1 MVYPSI
7 SPSRLDFEIFAK
19 YSTRVSTR
27 ETIID
32 MDHMETREMVMDM
45 DHIKAEEMVM
55 DMNMVTVRLTM
66 LILEMELSMEKL
78 RVTIIL
84 LLVEMVDIVHKTMLR
99 MMQVP
104 NIKQFLTMALV
115 MSWVLATMVYLMVR
129 ALGLDLALSGMDLIV
144 DMGNSLVQ
152 SLSLFSVRGS

>member
-1 MVYPSI
+1 M
-7 SPSRLDFEIFAK
+7 
-19 YSTRVSTR
+19 
-27 ETIID
+27 D

-45 DHIKAEEMVM
+45 D
-55 DMNMVTVRLTM
+55 MVTVRLTT
-66 LILEMELSMEKL
+66 LVLAMELDVEKL

-84 LLVEMVDIVHKTMLR
+84 LLVEMVDIVHKTMSG

-104 NIKQFLTMALV
+104 NIKRVLTMALV
-115 MSWVLATMVYLMVR
+115 MLRVLATMVYLMVW
-129 ALGLDLALSGMDLIV
+129 ALGLDLALSGMDLMV

>member
-1 MVYPSI
+1 VVYPSI
-7 SPSRLDFEIFAK
+7 SPSRLDFEIFEK
-19 YSTRVSTR
+19 YSTLVSTR
-27 ETIID
+27 ETVMD

-45 DHIKAEEMVM
+45 DMA
-55 DMNMVTVRLTM
+55 TVRLTT
-66 LILEMELSMEKL
+66 LVLAMELDVEKL
-78 RVTIIL
+78 RVTIVL
-84 LLVEMVDIVHKTMLR
+84 LLVELVDIVHKTMSG

-104 NIKQFLTMALV
+104 NIKRVLTMALV

-129 ALGLDLALSGMDLIV
+129 ALGLDLALSGMDLMV